1 VVFKL
6 FLFLQ
11 FYQLSSISQSAS
23 VSYKLVSRGGVLI
36 GNIQT
41 PHCEYVPMTNI
52 LLQNSTHTPGSREED
67 LLCGCEHLIVSD
79 GHDSSIEVT

>member
-1 VVFKL
+1 MVFKL

-11 FYQLSSISQSAS
+11 FCQLSSISQSAS

-52 LLQNSTHTPGSREED
+52 LLQNSMRQQQRCVW
-67 LLCGCEHLIVSD
+67 LLEHVAHIL
-79 GHDSSIEVT
+79 